1 MPWVDAVTLDLLRDL
16 AKAANDRA
24 DAAEGRLAT
33 MAQSMAER
41 AAERPPEPKAAVV
54 QGMAPSAEQRATKA
68 ISDASITR
76 AVDELVNKFGIVEGR
91 GGPGSAAVVRRAG
104 LDRYLRHQ
112 YDGAGIRQ
120 CRGRR
125 VRSDIDGSDMN
136 WWRWFLDLLF
146 WRH

>member
-24 DAAEGRLAT
+24 ESAELRLAT

-41 AAERPPEPKAAVV
+41 AAERSPEPKAAVV

-76 AVDELVNKFGIVEGR
+76 AVDELVNKFGMSREEAAREAQRLFDALDSTDTSGISMMEQEF
-91 GGPGSAAVVRRAG
+91 GSAE
-104 LDRYLRHQ
+104 
-112 YDGAGIRQ
+112 DGAFGPT
-120 CRGRR
+120 
-125 VRSDIDGSDMN
+125 
-136 WWRWFLDLLF
+136 LTAPT
-146 WRH
+146 